1 MKLSLYHEHGL
12 VEDQNFST
20 SDSCGDMEVKV
31 KKNY

>member
-20 SDSCGDMEVKV
+20 SDSCGDMVV
-31 KKNY
+31 FAFTW